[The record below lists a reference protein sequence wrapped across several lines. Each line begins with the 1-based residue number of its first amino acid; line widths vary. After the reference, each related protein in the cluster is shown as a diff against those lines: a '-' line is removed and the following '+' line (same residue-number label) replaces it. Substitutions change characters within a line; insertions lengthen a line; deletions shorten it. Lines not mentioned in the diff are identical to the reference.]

1 MGMALPKAMTLTD
14 AAADRV
20 KALVSKGQG
29 STAEEQI
36 LGLRVGVKS
45 RGCSGLSYFVEYAKE
60 RKKFEEMVEDKGVK
74 IFIDPAATMFLLG
87 SEMDYVESTLQS
99 GFVFNTPNEKS
110 RCGCGESFSV

>member
-1 MGMALPKAMTLTD
+1 MALPKAMTLTD

-20 KALVSKGQG
+20 KALVSKGQENV
-29 STAEEQI
+29 AEDQI

-60 RKKFEEMVEDKGVK
+60 QKRFEEVVEDKGVK

-87 SEMDYVESTLQS
+87 SEMDYVESTMQS
-99 GFVFNTPNEKS
+99 GFVFNNPNEKS